1 MISVVLGEEE
11 EESGIILNSKHFVE
25 NWNVTNEHCVFMERN
40 LSIGVHGPPTPRSS
54 PLGFCNVNNLA
65 GNLFPTRSA
74 HIPPTTDE
82 SFRFHNRKIDEMNCK
97 LDSTENLRSFEKYPT
112 PPYSDVISIWRLYL
126 PGVEPGISRWL
137 VGISTARP

>member
-1 MISVVLGEEE
+1 LH
-11 EESGIILNSKHFVE
+11 HFEFEAFRREFEIVR
-25 NWNVTNEHCVFMERN
+25 NEHCVFMERN

-97 LDSTENLRSFEKYPT
+97 LDSTENPRSFEKYPT
-112 PPYSDVISIWRLYL
+112 PP
-126 PGVEPGISRWL
+126 
-137 VGISTARP
+137 